1 MIYPQSAVEHDKAAR
16 LLSERIKAD
25 VHKPLETII
34 EEARLAAL
42 HSYRMLDP
50 AAVEGLS
57 RLSREAAVSLAA
69 SKAAVSFVDASRV
82 WFGGAF
88 GFTRTDAPREN
99 SYCDA
104 VVRSAAPLLV
114 PDGLADPRFWRHEL
128 VHGTPGLRCYA
139 GAPLIDRG
147 GYTLGTVAVFSVTP
161 AAFSASIL
169 QDLSALATL
178 VRDFLAESRGT
189 DLPAAVTVE
198 PVPVRLVQGWLG
210 VKTLSTD
217 EGKAG
222 TLAGVVVLSVARG
235 SPAEK
240 AGIRPTDILHRIGD
254 HALFVASDVAAAMA
268 GRALGSVVPVRF
280 RRSGEW
286 HQVNIGIR
294 AKRRRIMGR

>member
-1 MIYPQSAVEHDKAAR
+1 MLTERLKA
-16 LLSERIKAD
+16 E

-128 VHGTPGLRCYA
+128 VHGTPGLRWYA

-147 GYTLGTVAVFSVTP
+147 GFTLGTVAVFSVTP

-178 VRDFLAESRGT
+178 VRDFLADSRGT
-189 DLPAAVTVE
+189 DLPAAAVTVE
-198 PVPVRLVQGWLG
+198 PGPVRLVQGWLG

-240 AGIRPTDILHRIGD
+240 AGIRPTDILQRIGD
-254 HALFVASDVAAAMA
+254 RALFVASDVAAAMA